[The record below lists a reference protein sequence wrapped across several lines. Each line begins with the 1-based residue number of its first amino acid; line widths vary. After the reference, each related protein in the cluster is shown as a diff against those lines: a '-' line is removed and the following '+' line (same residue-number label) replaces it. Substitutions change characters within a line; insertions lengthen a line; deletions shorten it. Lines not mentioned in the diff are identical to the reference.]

1 MLLYFCC
8 STVCI
13 YSTFNTILQRSPKNV
28 PVRVSIEALYRVE
41 WFCISMNDDP
51 HDAQFFFFFWG
62 GGGEMCV
69 IVVTITTTTTNLN
82 KSCLLPLG
90 IIRDVEDFVEFL

>member
-1 MLLYFCC
+1 MLLYFRC

-41 WFCISMNDDP
+41 WFSVSMTDDP
-51 HDAQFFFFFWG
+51 HDAQFFFFFFFFFCG
-62 GGGEMCV
+62 GGGGGFNVFYYSDNHHHHQSQQELF
-69 IVVTITTTTTNLN
+69 VTFGNY
-82 KSCLLPLG
+82 K
-90 IIRDVEDFVEFL
+90 R